1 MFRWIGPF
9 GAARVLPFVRGL
21 LAALAL
27 LVAPGARACPVCHSP
42 LGAEVRAGLFGGDLL
57 PNLAAVLL
65 PVPILAA
72 LVLAVRRFGLP
83 GIPAEHQVEKDAE
96 KEDGA

>member
-1 MFRWIGPF
+1 MTRRWIDPPRV
-9 GAARVLPFVRGL
+9 ARILLSVRAL

-27 LVAPGARACPVCHSP
+27 LVASGAQACPVCHSP

-57 PNLAAVLL
+57 QNVAAILL

-72 LVLAVRRFGLP
+72 VVLAVRRFGLP
-83 GIPAEHQVEKDAE
+83 GIPAEHHAGSEDAE
-96 KEDGA
+96 